1 METTI
6 LGLGF
11 PKIGLDVANLASMG
25 GYRRLALDASITK
38 FKR

>member
-6 LGLGF
+6 LGLEF
-11 PKIGLDVANLASMG
+11 PKIRLDVANFGSMG
-25 GYRRLALDASITK
+25 GYRRLALDASIMK